1 MPQPVV
7 QLERVV
13 GGRGR
18 RTIGTIAGVAAV
30 VALIVGGG
38 LTGKR
43 GAPPG
48 APPATSR
55 SLGSP
60 VEAGVSISPGTASSA
75 LDLTF
80 TLPGGLVVVDKT
92 YVPPQG
98 GPSASDGAV
107 VARLTGN
114 SHYAI
119 VGRCFGPGAIGWE
132 IRSDQ
137 AGETESGA
145 VPCDGQTHGT
155 GIVTFGG
162 SELPLVLSYDSA
174 ISLRFVVTLVQ
185 G

>member
-1 MPQPVV
+1 VPEPVV

-18 RTIGTIAGVAAV
+18 RTIATLAGVAAV
-30 VALIVGGG
+30 VALIVIGG
-38 LTGKR
+38 LAGR
-43 GAPPG
+43 SGAPPG
-48 APPATSR
+48 APPAASR
-55 SLGSP
+55 PLGSP
-60 VEAGVSISPGTASSA
+60 AGAGASTSPGTGPSA
-75 LDLTF
+75 VDLTF

-92 YVPPQG
+92 YVAPQG

-107 VARLTGN
+107 VARLSGN

-137 AGETESGA
+137 AGESESGA

-155 GIVTFGG
+155 GIVTFSGA
-162 SELPLVLSYDSA
+162 ELPLVVSYDSA
-174 ISLRFVVTLVQ
+174 ISLHFVVTLVQ

>member
-1 MPQPVV
+1 MPVPVV
-7 QLERVV
+7 QLERVA
-13 GGRGR
+13 GNRGR
-18 RTIGTIAGVAAV
+18 RTIASLAGVAAV
-30 VALIVGGG
+30 VALIVIIG
-38 LTGKR
+38 LVGKS

-55 SLGSP
+55 TLGSP
-60 VEAGVSISPGTASSA
+60 TGAGVSTSPGTGPSA

-92 YVPPQG
+92 YLAPQG
-98 GPSASDGAV
+98 GPGASDGV
-107 VARLTGN
+107 IVARLTGN
-114 SHYAI
+114 SYYAM
-119 VGRCFGPGAIGWE
+119 VGRCFGPRAIGWE

-155 GIVTFGG
+155 GVVTFSGTD
-162 SELPLVLSYDSA
+162 LPLVLSYDNA
-174 ISLRFVVTLVQ
+174 ISFRFVVTLVQ